1 MSSTLPDD
9 VLRRARRPSRFDP
22 GLAGRKREGW
32 EPSWKIRPR
41 IYPKT
46 ITNDLVVSF
55 FNQIENLVQSLK
67 VHKS

>member
-9 VLRRARRPSRFDP
+9 VLRRAQRPSRFDP

-41 IYPKT
+41 ICPE
-46 ITNDLVVSF
+46 TNILVFKLVS
-55 FNQIENLVQSLK
+55 
-67 VHKS
+67 